1 MSKTLSEEQFYAGMQ
16 HLPKPTYPFPDFMHP
31 DFQQQRE
38 EYYNWIDKEY
48 TFHSQGA
55 REKHKQHHLTDIAAR
70 GCPFLKTLAELRPL
84 ANFTANG
91 AMMDDYW
98 DHCSRNEMYEIANR
112 ITAIL
117 TGADTAEPTDN
128 GIFHLFW
135 VLRQDAIKCEMPQRL
150 YDKYIASIHNLLI
163 GYAEE
168 KVYYR
173 ANTPPPLPVYL
184 IIRQETSGGL
194 PFCKYV
200 AMQKN
205 YRELPDDVLEHPH
218 ILRIHSLCAW
228 MIGMH
233 NDFISLPKELH
244 REGDTMNLIKVIQ
257 HERKIPVSEAYM
269 EALKTHDS
277 YLDEFMLLHQ
287 HLPPFGKLQSTVYD
301 YVQDLGIMVAGVYAW
316 HTHDVSRY
324 VNGGY
329 VEGEYISQKH

>member
-128 GIFHLFW
+128 GIFHLF
-135 VLRQDAIKCEMPQRL
+135 
-150 YDKYIASIHNLLI
+150 
-163 GYAEE
+163 
-168 KVYYR
+168 
-173 ANTPPPLPVYL
+173 
-184 IIRQETSGGL
+184 
-194 PFCKYV
+194 
-200 AMQKN
+200 
-205 YRELPDDVLEHPH
+205 
-218 ILRIHSLCAW
+218 
-228 MIGMH
+228 
-233 NDFISLPKELH
+233 
-244 REGDTMNLIKVIQ
+244 
-257 HERKIPVSEAYM
+257 
-269 EALKTHDS
+269 
-277 YLDEFMLLHQ
+277 
-287 HLPPFGKLQSTVYD
+287 
-301 YVQDLGIMVAGVYAW
+301 
-316 HTHDVSRY
+316 
-324 VNGGY
+324 
-329 VEGEYISQKH
+329 